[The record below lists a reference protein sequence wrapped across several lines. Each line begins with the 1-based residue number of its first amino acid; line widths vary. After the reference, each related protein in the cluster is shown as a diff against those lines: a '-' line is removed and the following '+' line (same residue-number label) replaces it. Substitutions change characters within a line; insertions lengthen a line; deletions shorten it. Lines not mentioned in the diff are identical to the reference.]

1 MKMRG
6 RLVDI
11 TQDILN
17 GGFQLRLAVSAIPSG
32 VERLREEGDLA
43 ITLAKW
49 REQRS
54 LTANAYYWV
63 LVTKIAEAAGM
74 SNARAHNMLLRSYGV
89 PETIGGQ
96 LTIAMLPVEAEDEIL
111 ERELYHLKPT
121 SKTKVGKDGQ
131 IFRAYILLKGSSD
144 YDTKEMARLIDGT
157 VEEAKMLGLETLPEE
172 EIERMMAAYE
182 VNHTNGR

>member
-1 MKMRG
+1 MKLKADNLNIM
-6 RLVDI
+6 
-11 TQDILN
+11 QDILN
-17 GGFQLRLAVSAIPSG
+17 GGFLLSMHVSEIPSGAEKLRGDALAVS
-32 VERLREEGDLA
+32 
-43 ITLAKW
+43 ITKW
-49 REQRS
+49 RERRS

-63 LVTKIAEAAGM
+63 LVSKIAEAAGM

>member
-1 MKMRG
+1 MKLKADNLNIM
-6 RLVDI
+6 
-11 TQDILN
+11 QDILN
-17 GGFQLRLAVSAIPSG
+17 GGFLLSMHVSEIPSGAEKLREEALAVS
-32 VERLREEGDLA
+32 
-43 ITLAKW
+43 ITKW
-49 REQRS
+49 RERRS

-63 LVTKIAEAAGM
+63 LVSKIAEAAGM

>member
-1 MKMRG
+1 MKLKADNLNIM
-6 RLVDI
+6 
-11 TQDILN
+11 QDILN
-17 GGFQLRLAVSAIPSG
+17 GGFLLSMHVSQIPSGAEKLREEALAVS
-32 VERLREEGDLA
+32 
-43 ITLAKW
+43 ITKW
-49 REQRS
+49 RERRS

-63 LVTKIAEAAGM
+63 LVSKIAEAAGM

>member
-1 MKMRG
+1 MKLKADDLNIM
-6 RLVDI
+6 
-11 TQDILN
+11 QDILN
-17 GGFQLRLAVSAIPSG
+17 GGFLLSMHVSEIPSGAEKLREEALAVS
-32 VERLREEGDLA
+32 
-43 ITLAKW
+43 ITKW
-49 REQRS
+49 RERRS

-63 LVTKIAEAAGM
+63 LVSKIAEAAGM

>member
-1 MKMRG
+1 MKLKADNLNIM
-6 RLVDI
+6 
-11 TQDILN
+11 QDILN
-17 GGFQLRLAVSAIPSG
+17 GGFLLSMHVHEIPSGAEKLREEALAVS
-32 VERLREEGDLA
+32 
-43 ITLAKW
+43 ITKW
-49 REQRS
+49 RERRS

-63 LVTKIAEAAGM
+63 LVSKIAEAAGM

-157 VEEAKMLGLETLPEE
+157 VEEAKMLGLETLPKE

-182 VNHTNGR
+182 VNHTNGQ

>member
-1 MKMRG
+1 MKLKADNLNIM
-6 RLVDI
+6 
-11 TQDILN
+11 QDILN
-17 GGFQLRLAVSAIPSG
+17 GGFLLSMHVSEIPSGAEKLREEALAVS
-32 VERLREEGDLA
+32 
-43 ITLAKW
+43 ITKW
-49 REQRS
+49 RERRS

-63 LVTKIAEAAGM
+63 LVSKIAEAAGM

-144 YDTKEMARLIDGT
+144 YDSKEMARLIDGT

-182 VNHTNGR
+182 INHTNGR

>member
-17 GGFQLRLAVSAIPSG
+17 GGFQLRLAVGTIPSG
-32 VERLREEGDLA
+32 VETLRKDTDLA
-43 ITLAKW
+43 ISLAKW

-54 LTANAYYWV
+54 LSANAYYWV
-63 LVTKIAEAAGM
+63 LVSKIAEAAGM

-157 VEEAKMLGLETLPEE
+157 VEEAKMLGLETLPKE

>member
-1 MKMRG
+1 MKLKADDLNIM
-6 RLVDI
+6 
-11 TQDILN
+11 QDILN
-17 GGFQLRLAVSAIPSG
+17 GGFLLSMHVREIPSGAEKLREEALAVS
-32 VERLREEGDLA
+32 
-43 ITLAKW
+43 ITKW
-49 REQRS
+49 RERRS

-63 LVTKIAEAAGM
+63 LVSKIAEAAGM

>member
-1 MKMRG
+1 
-6 RLVDI
+6 
-11 TQDILN
+11 
-17 GGFQLRLAVSAIPSG
+17 
-32 VERLREEGDLA
+32 
-43 ITLAKW
+43 
-49 REQRS
+49 
-54 LTANAYYWV
+54 
-63 LVTKIAEAAGM
+63 M

-157 VEEAKMLGLETLPEE
+157 VEEAKMLGLETLPKE

>member
-1 MKMRG
+1 MKVKADS
-6 RLVDI
+6 LNIV
-11 TQDILN
+11 QDILN
-17 GGFQLRLAVSAIPSG
+17 GGFVLQMHITEIPSGAEKLREEALAVS
-32 VERLREEGDLA
+32 
-43 ITLAKW
+43 ITKW
-49 REQRS
+49 RERRS

-63 LVTKIAEAAGM
+63 LVSKIAEAAGM

-121 SKTKVGKDGQ
+121 SKTKIGKDGQ

>member
-1 MKMRG
+1 MKLKADNLNIM
-6 RLVDI
+6 
-11 TQDILN
+11 QDILN
-17 GGFQLRLAVSAIPSG
+17 GGFLLSMHVSQIPSGAEKLREETLAVS
-32 VERLREEGDLA
+32 
-43 ITLAKW
+43 ITKW
-49 REQRS
+49 RERRS

-63 LVTKIAEAAGM
+63 LVSKIAEAAGM